1 MDKIIVKN
9 EKLQVS
15 YNNENSFIYVL
26 ESVFKILLWKVLS
39 SFYRRGNQFKEVK
52 QHDKWQSWYM
62 NPSHVT

>member
-9 EKLQVS
+9 EKFQVS

-52 QHDKWQSWYM
+52 QHDK
-62 NPSHVT
+62 